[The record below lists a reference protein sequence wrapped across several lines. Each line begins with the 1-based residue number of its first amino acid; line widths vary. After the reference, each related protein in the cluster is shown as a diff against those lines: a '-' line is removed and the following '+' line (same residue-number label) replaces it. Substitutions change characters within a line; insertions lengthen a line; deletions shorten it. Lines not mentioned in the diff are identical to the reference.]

1 MNIYDSILSFH
12 GTWRTYQARV
22 LEASHSY
29 LEDKKI
35 HIVAAPGAGK
45 TTLGIELIRRGG
57 HPCLIL
63 SPRIV
68 IRQQWLERIQ
78 TAFLK
83 EGLIPEDYL
92 SNNIQNPKLITSIT
106 YQTLFCGMTQYKG
119 IEEEEDTQEQ
129 KEVDFSAFNLVETVK
144 KAGIQII
151 CLDECHHL
159 KSQWWKALETF
170 MSEMGDVQVIAL
182 TATPPYDS
190 TPAQWERYCS
200 MCGPVDEEISV
211 PELVK
216 EGSLCPHQDYV
227 YFNYPSKEEEEMVKT
242 FRKNG
247 EEMMAQLM
255 EDPSL
260 AAAVSGHPALLD
272 FDGWYEYMLE
282 KPPYLSALL
291 IYCQEKGIAFSPKW
305 LKLLQIKKLPEMNEK
320 WMEFFLQGFLFED
333 AKQYACDN
341 VYREQ
346 LIKRLKAH
354 GLLERN
360 HVGFLVNSKV
370 EKALI
375 NSKGKLQSI
384 CTIAHSEYESM
395 GEHLRMLILTD
406 YIRKE
411 QKSHIGNPQKPVD
424 SIGVLPIFELLR
436 RESCSWKLGVLC
448 GSMILLPDTAL
459 PAMEK
464 AAADLDLCSSI
475 KTKPLLDA
483 QGIPLG
489 YSEVQIQ
496 GKIHGYARLVT
507 RIFEEGEIEILIGT
521 KSLLGEGWDSPC
533 INSLILASFVGSYVL
548 SNQMRGRAIRT
559 MAANPQKTSNI
570 WHLVCLSGKGEQKEK
585 RLAGIPN
592 PELSQDFYVLQR
604 RMEGFFGV
612 SYDGTSIENGME
624 RLNVI
629 CEPYTPGHIRDI
641 NKEMLKK
648 SREREALFQQWQEAV
663 FLYETMETTEECSM
677 NKEFL
682 KTGSFF
688 FYAMGYLVFL
698 ILIEILNIATH
709 VRFNSGDFFNDLFFY
724 LLSCL
729 TGVATLYLG
738 MELMKR
744 RSPFKRLQNLG
755 KAVLHALEQK
765 GEITSAC
772 RVEVAED
779 NGIFYAVSL
788 TGGTAREKHAF
799 ADCLEEMLAPVD
811 NQRYLLCGKKG
822 RLCMKEYYCVP
833 TLYSSRKEDAQLF
846 QKAAASQIGA
856 YRLIYTRNAEGRKI
870 LLHARAKAF
879 ANRNERIFN
888 RKKKVKGALE

>member
-22 LEASHSY
+22 LEASQSY
-29 LEDKKI
+29 LEDKKK

-57 HPCLIL
+57 QPCLIL

-129 KEVDFSAFNLVETVK
+129 EEVD
-144 KAGIQII
+144 
-151 CLDECHHL
+151 
-159 KSQWWKALETF
+159 
-170 MSEMGDVQVIAL
+170 
-182 TATPPYDS
+182 
-190 TPAQWERYCS
+190 
-200 MCGPVDEEISV
+200 
-211 PELVK
+211 
-216 EGSLCPHQDYV
+216 
-227 YFNYPSKEEEEMVKT
+227 
-242 FRKNG
+242 
-247 EEMMAQLM
+247 
-255 EDPSL
+255 
-260 AAAVSGHPALLD
+260 
-272 FDGWYEYMLE
+272 
-282 KPPYLSALL
+282 
-291 IYCQEKGIAFSPKW
+291 
-305 LKLLQIKKLPEMNEK
+305 
-320 WMEFFLQGFLFED
+320 
-333 AKQYACDN
+333 
-341 VYREQ
+341 
-346 LIKRLKAH
+346 
-354 GLLERN
+354 
-360 HVGFLVNSKV
+360 
-370 EKALI
+370 
-375 NSKGKLQSI
+375 
-384 CTIAHSEYESM
+384 
-395 GEHLRMLILTD
+395 
-406 YIRKE
+406 
-411 QKSHIGNPQKPVD
+411 
-424 SIGVLPIFELLR
+424 
-436 RESCSWKLGVLC
+436 
-448 GSMILLPDTAL
+448 
-459 PAMEK
+459 
-464 AAADLDLCSSI
+464 
-475 KTKPLLDA
+475 
-483 QGIPLG
+483 
-489 YSEVQIQ
+489 
-496 GKIHGYARLVT
+496 
-507 RIFEEGEIEILIGT
+507 
-521 KSLLGEGWDSPC
+521 
-533 INSLILASFVGSYVL
+533 
-548 SNQMRGRAIRT
+548 
-559 MAANPQKTSNI
+559 
-570 WHLVCLSGKGEQKEK
+570 
-585 RLAGIPN
+585 
-592 PELSQDFYVLQR
+592 
-604 RMEGFFGV
+604 
-612 SYDGTSIENGME
+612 
-624 RLNVI
+624 
-629 CEPYTPGHIRDI
+629 

-648 SREREALFQQWQEAV
+648 SRKREALFQQWQKAV

-677 NKEFL
+677 NKEPL

-698 ILIEILNIATH
+698 ILVEILNIATH
-709 VRFNSGDFFNDLFFY
+709 VRFNSGNFFNDLFFY

-744 RSPFKRLQNLG
+744 RSPLKRLQNLG

-779 NGIFYAVSL
+779 HGIFYAVSL

-833 TLYSSRKEDAQLF
+833 TLFSSRKEDAQLF

-879 ANRNERIFN
+879 ANRNERVLN